1 MKEGTYAVLLQSVL
15 DEKWR
20 ADSMECCCYLRNIQ
34 DLLSDGKTPYERRFG
49 MLVNG
54 QVIPFGAMVE
64 YHSVIE
70 KEKSRLHQ
78 SGPRVLPGKFLG
90 HELYAVEF
98 GKEIFVADIEA
109 LEILDT
115 SEMHARS
122 FQEVITPKNGEI
134 FIFPIADGTVEL
146 LGRDHGIRRSTLMR
160 DQPLRSEEL
169 SGDPQGM
176 SDKSQPIDEIT
187 NDGEARNDFWS
198 NEGNYIC
205 RDHVEL
211 RVQFC
216 RKKKQ
221 SQLQ

>member
-1 MKEGTYAVLLQSVL
+1 MCL
-15 DEKWR
+15 DH
-20 ADSMECCCYLRNIQ
+20 C
-34 DLLSDGKTPYERRFG
+34 
-49 MLVNG
+49 
-54 QVIPFGAMVE
+54 
-64 YHSVIE
+64 
-70 KEKSRLHQ
+70 
-78 SGPRVLPGKFLG
+78 GPRVLPGKFLG
-90 HELYAVEF
+90 HALYAVEF
-98 GKEIFVADIEA
+98 GKEILVADIE
-109 LEILDT
+109 LEIMDT

-122 FQEVITPKNGEI
+122 FNATDVITPKNGEI

-146 LGRDHGIRRSTLMR
+146 PGRDHGIRRSTLMR